1 MYSVLSSLKSI
12 KFQVFIQ
19 CQSYDGVEI
28 FRKIGDVALND
39 DQIGFCLKTE
49 DCTES
54 IDESL
59 KVETIY
65 PYARKS
71 VQSIS
76 VIKILIQ
83 STVLGRAPV
92 LKKLEVLGVPSFRN
106 RKDEIG
112 EIHRLLKITQAQ
124 VNNSIVLE
132 RKIPEAVDLGFNIPE
147 EFLDAI
153 TNDLLVM
160 PFILPSGN
168 VCDEST
174 IGRHNKHEET
184 YGRLPSDPFTGL
196 VYTSDHQPKFDEPLK
211 VRLDEFK
218 LKNSHQIEIKQS
230 GRTVGKKQEPAAA
243 STSGYIANGH
253 VSKKIKLN
261 GSSSQDLDSII
272 SSIYR
277 NNQVSIFT
285 RPKDS
290 RVEENRWT
298 CCMCTSSTPLNCYRV
313 NPCGHLF
320 CKPCLVKLKSS
331 CGVCEASFESK
342 DVTKV
347 NS

>member
-1 MYSVLSSLKSI
+1 MLSSLKSI

-19 CQSYDGVEI
+19 CKSYDCVEI
-28 FRKIGDVALND
+28 FRKIGDVALD
-39 DQIGFCLKTE
+39 DGQIGFCLKTE
-49 DCTES
+49 DFTES

-59 KVETIY
+59 KVDTIY

-71 VQSIS
+71 VQSIT
-76 VIKILIQ
+76 VLKILIQ
-83 STVLGRAPV
+83 DTILRRAPV

-106 RKDEIG
+106 SRDEIG
-112 EIHRLLKITQAQ
+112 EIHRLLKGTQAH
-124 VNNSIVLE
+124 VNNQISLG
-132 RKIPEAVDLGFNIPE
+132 RKIPESVDLGFNIPE

-174 IGRHNKHEET
+174 IEKHNKHEET

-230 GRTVGKKQEPAAA
+230 GRTVGKKQEQAA

-261 GSSSQDLDSII
+261 GSSSQDLDLII
-272 SSIYR
+272 SSIYK

-285 RPKDS
+285 RPRDL

-320 CKPCLVKLKSS
+320 CKPCLFKLKSS